1 MNKLQQLQES
11 LLSKRGEMKTLLAT
25 LKSDG
30 QYRKPTEEE
39 NAKLAALN
47 AEISDHQTEYDA
59 IKSLSDIENLT
70 DNEIKALSQ
79 TRTLPRPDEDST
91 DFRKRL
97 LRTES
102 LKCFKGSDKISAEEQ
117 AYRFGQHILAAVFQ
131 RPDAIKFCKSKGL
144 PFNYVSNS
152 SDEIKAMGEATNTAG
167 GALVPDEFSNNII
180 DLREQ
185 YGLFRQH
192 VRIEPMNSETLTIP
206 RRTTGMTV
214 YYPGEGVQLTASDL
228 AFDSVILT
236 AKKYAA
242 LGIYSSELGEDAII
256 NFGDRIA
263 EEAAYAFA
271 LAEDDNGFNGDGT
284 SAYCGTVGIREKLK
298 GLSGTI
304 ANIAG
309 LVVGTGNAYS
319 ELVLNDFLNVVG
331 TLPAYAD
338 TPNAA
343 WFCHKYFY
351 YSVMLKLALASGGV
365 TEGEVIKGQRVPM
378 FLGYPVRFAQKMPKV
393 EANSQVC
400 SLLGD
405 LNKGVA
411 LGDRRMITI
420 AMSDQYKFD
429 TDQLAVKAT
438 QRIDIKVHDVGN
450 ASATAASRVPGP
462 IVGLITAAS

>member
-1 MNKLQQLQES
+1 MNKLQQLQEA

-25 LKSDG
+25 LKADG

-70 DNEIKALSQ
+70 ENEIKALSQ
-79 TRTLPRPDEDST
+79 NRTLPRPDEDQS

-102 LKCFKGSDKISAEEQ
+102 LKCFKGTDKISAEEQ
-117 AYRFGQHILAAVFQ
+117 AYRFGHHVLASVFM
-131 RPDAIKFCKSKGL
+131 RPDSIKFCKSKGL
-144 PFNYVSNS
+144 PFNYVSNN
-152 SDEIKAMGEATNTAG
+152 SDEIKAMGEATSTAG
-167 GALVPDEFSNNII
+167 GILVPDEFSSNII
-180 DLREQ
+180 DLRES

-192 VRIEPMNSETLTIP
+192 VRIEPMGSETLNI
-206 RRTTGMTV
+206 RRRSQGMTV
-214 YYPGEGVQLTASDL
+214 YYPGEGQTLTASEL
-228 AFDSVILT
+228 KFNSVLLT

-242 LGIYSSELGEDAII
+242 LGVYSSELGEDAVI

-271 LAEDDNGFNGDGT
+271 VAEDDNGFNGDGT
-284 SAYCGTVGIREKLK
+284 SAYASTIGIRTKIK
-298 GLSGTI
+298 GLSSTI
-304 ANIAG
+304 ADIAG
-309 LVVGTGNAYS
+309 LVVGSGNAYS
-319 ELVLNDFLNVVG
+319 ELTLNDFLNVVG
-331 TLPAYAD
+331 TLPVYAD

-343 WFCHKYFY
+343 WFAHKYFY
-351 YSVMLKLALASGGV
+351 YTVMLKLALASGGV
-365 TEGEVIKGQRVPM
+365 TESEVIQGQRTPM
-378 FLGYPVRFAQKMPKV
+378 FLGYPVRFAQKMPKA

-400 SLLGD
+400 TLLGD

-420 AMSDQYKFD
+420 AVSDQYKFD
-429 TDQLAVKAT
+429 TDELAVKVT
-438 QRIDIKVHDVGN
+438 QRVAINAHDVGN
-450 ASATAASRVPGP
+450 ADSTAANRVPGP
-462 IVGLITAAS
+462 IVGLITAAA